1 MGKKSRN
8 AGSKKKSQP
17 KYPNSNQTENL
28 KFLIE
33 NPNFSMI
40 DYMKTEFNYTD
51 EDIMNDLING
61 YEKFKKKYKDKSVE
75 DIINESE
82 DPTLMREFMNMPI
95 YEKKI

>member
-8 AGSKKKSQP
+8 AGAKKKSQP

-51 EDIMNDLING
+51 EDIMNDLKNG
-61 YEKFKKKYKDKSVE
+61 VEKFRKKYEGKTYE
-75 DIINESE
+75 DFINMSE
-82 DPTLMREFMNMPI
+82 NPTLMREFMDMPI
-95 YEKKI
+95 NFSV

>member
-8 AGSKKKSQP
+8 AGAKKKSQP

-51 EDIMNDLING
+51 EDIMNDLKNG
-61 YEKFKKKYKDKSVE
+61 VEKFRKKYV
-75 DIINESE
+75 
-82 DPTLMREFMNMPI
+82 
-95 YEKKI
+95 